1 MRRFEP
7 VSGTAALL
15 PQDDID
21 TDQILPASHMRG
33 SNVDYGAGLFA
44 NWRRDPTFVLAQP
57 RFAATRILVAGRNF
71 GCGSTREHAAW
82 ALDGAG
88 IHVLF
93 ARSFG
98 EVFRENCLRNAI
110 LPVTLGEDAHAAL
123 SAAVAAA
130 DGAPGFR
137 VDLGAQRVTGPSGFA
152 LGFDVAP
159 VERIALL
166 EGLDDIGLTLR
177 SGEAIAVFEAAQR
190 ASRPWLQQMARPGW
204 NNRVAGGGDGA

>member
-1 MRRFEP
+1 MRRFET
-7 VSGTAALL
+7 VTGIVALL

-21 TDQILPASHMRG
+21 TDQILPAAYMRG

-44 NWRRDPTFVLAQP
+44 NWRQDPDFVLSQP
-57 RFAATRILVAGRNF
+57 RYAQTRILVGGRNF

-82 ALDGAG
+82 ALDGFG
-88 IHVLF
+88 IRVLL

-110 LPVTLGEDAHAAL
+110 LPVTLPEDAHARL
-123 SAAVAAA
+123 CAAVAAA
-130 DGAPGFR
+130 DGGAAFQ
-137 VDLGAQRVTGPSGFA
+137 VDLAAQRVTGPDGFA
-152 LGFDVAP
+152 LAFDIAP

-177 SGEAIAVFEAAQR
+177 SDAAIAAFEAAQR
-190 ASRPWLQQMARPGW
+190 AARPWLQRLDAPGW
-204 NNRVAGGGDGA
+204 NSRVATLEGN

>member
-7 VSGTAALL
+7 VAGTAALL

-33 SNVDYGAGLFA
+33 TNVDYGAGLFA
-44 NWRRDPTFVLAQP
+44 NWRRDPDFVLSQP
-57 RFAATRILVAGRNF
+57 RYAGTRILVAGRNF

-82 ALDGAG
+82 ALDGYG
-88 IHVLF
+88 IRVLF

-110 LPVTLGEDAHAAL
+110 LPVTLAEDAHARL

-130 DGAPGFR
+130 DGQPEFR
-137 VDLGAQRVTGPSGFA
+137 VDLASQRVTGPQGLA
-152 LGFDVAP
+152 LPFDVVP

-177 SGEAIAVFEAAQR
+177 SDAAIATFEAAQR
-190 ASRPWLQQMARPGW
+190 AARPWLQQLHKPGW
-204 NNRVAGGGDGA
+204 NSRVAAGEGD

>member
-1 MRRFEP
+1 MRRFEA
-7 VSGTAALL
+7 VAGTAALL
-15 PQDDID
+15 AQDDVD

-44 NWRRDPTFVLAQP
+44 NWRRDPGFVLNQP

-110 LPVTLGEDAHAAL
+110 LPVTLEEAAHAAL
-123 SAAVAAA
+123 SAAVADA

-137 VDLGAQRVTGPSGFA
+137 VDLAAQRVTGPDGFELA
-152 LGFDVAP
+152 FDVAP

-177 SGEAIAVFEAAQR
+177 SADAIAAFEAGQR
-190 ASRPWLQQMARPGW
+190 AARPWLQQMARPAW
-204 NNRVAGGGDGA
+204 NSRVAGEGDLP